1 MKRVFVCLVVALMV
15 ALGPV
20 GTGYALSDAEYREL
34 LKDPDFRFEDALLGK
49 VWKRVYGSLSAADK
63 KILLADQRDWL
74 KNRRDA
80 CAADYMRQGMDKV
93 HAYCWAVNVRTHAL
107 QMIEDDSLELVGA
120 GQLIEGVTEK
130 RLPLD
135 EAELFQCLAPEA
147 EGEGHPQGGLAGG
160 GGPRHRHHRGAAVR
174 LIRSVQTVFP
184 APFGSA

>member
-1 MKRVFVCLVVALMV
+1 MKRVFVCLAVALMV

-107 QMIEDDSLELVGA
+107 QMIEDDSLEPV
-120 GQLIEGVTEK
+120 I
-130 RLPLD
+130 D
-135 EAELFQCLAPEA
+135 I
-147 EGEGHPQGGLAGG
+147 
-160 GGPRHRHHRGAAVR
+160 AAVPDSLLPPNSLQR
-174 LIRSVQTVFP
+174 QDNAVSNARSDDYRID
-184 APFGSA
+184 